1 MKIQSKEITEV
12 GIDTLVPHPKNSHKH
27 SDEQIERLC
36 KLIEYQGFRNPI
48 IAQKGTNLVV
58 AGHGRILAAKKL
70 GMKTVPVTYQEF
82 ENEAQLYSYIV
93 SDNAIGKDTWA
104 TLDLGMISEEVKDL
118 GLSDL
123 ELLGLKDFTLE
134 LPEEKVA
141 LTDEDEVPEV
151 EIPIT
156 IKGDVWLL
164 GNHRLMCGDSTVL
177 TDVEKLMDGKKAKL
191 FHTDPPYGVDYEGVT
206 NDHLKGE
213 AFRKFLFDCFSNAFT
228 VLELGSNA
236 YVWHAD
242 IYSYEVIGAFRDA
255 GFKQARPS
263 IIQWVKDSL
272 ILSMGDY
279 HLRNEPCLYG
289 WKEGSGRK
297 RVSDRTQDTIWEFPK
312 PKKAEGHPTMKPVDL
327 CLRVLENSSE
337 ENCLVLDL
345 FTGSGSN
352 LIACE
357 KSKRAFRGLE
367 LEPKYVDLALTRWQN
382 YTGKQAVLEST
393 GQTYEELKLIRS
405 KA

>member
-118 GLSDL
+118 GLDDL
-123 ELLGLKDFTLE
+123 ELLGLKDFNLE

-177 TDVEKLMDGKKAKL
+177 TDVETLILNNRIDL
-191 FHTDPPYGVDYEGVT
+191 IHTDPPYGIKEDASKRKTRET
-206 NDHLKGE
+206 NSLAKSNSHLVNFNDESADCARESFVLCESLNVKNAVWWGANNYCHSLPETTSWIVWDKRVEEKQKDNNSDCELAWVKSKWSSVRIFRHLWKGLIKE
-213 AFRKFLFDCFSNAFT
+213 SER
-228 VLELGSNA
+228 G
-236 YVWHAD
+236 
-242 IYSYEVIGAFRDA
+242 
-255 GFKQARPS
+255 QARIHPTQKP
-263 IIQWVKDSL
+263 IALVQWVFEYFKD
-272 ILSMGDY
+272 
-279 HLRNEPCLYG
+279 EP
-289 WKEGSGRK
+289 K
-297 RVSDRTQDTIWEFPK
+297 T
-312 PKKAEGHPTMKPVDL
+312 
-327 CLRVLENSSE
+327 
-337 ENCLVLDL
+337 VLDL
-345 FTGSGSN
+345 FGGSGST

-357 KSKRAFRGLE
+357 NKNKTAFVME
-367 LEPKYVDLALTRWQN
+367 ITEHYCDVIINRWQN